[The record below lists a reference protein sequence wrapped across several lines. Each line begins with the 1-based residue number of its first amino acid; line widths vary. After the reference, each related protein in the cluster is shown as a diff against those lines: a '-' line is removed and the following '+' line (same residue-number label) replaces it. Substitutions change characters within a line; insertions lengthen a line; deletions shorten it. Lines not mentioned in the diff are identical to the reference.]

1 MRRTFVLAIVL
12 VGMGAGLSASDWP
25 QWRGANRLAIWSEIG
40 IVENLPDKLQVTWR
54 VPIDSGYAGPAVS
67 RGRVFVTDWQVNPD
81 SRTMDGTERVLALD
95 ENTGEVLWSHT
106 WRTSYRMLMASYA
119 IGPRATPT
127 VDNDRVYVLGATG
140 ILLCLDVE
148 SGAVRWQKDYVL
160 DYGTSVPTW
169 GITSA
174 PLVDGERLIAVVG
187 AEPDGMV
194 LAFDKY
200 TGDEQWR
207 SVKVAGEMGYSQP
220 VIYDAG
226 GVRQL
231 IVWHASALVSLN
243 PDTGNIYWEQPVDV
257 GAGMAIATPVKGGD
271 YLLVSQLYNGST
283 MMRLN
288 SDRPTATMLW
298 QGQSRNPD
306 QPEGLHATIGS
317 PIIIGD
323 FLYGLGVNG
332 EIRGLDAKSG
342 ARIWEDIEMN
352 AEARAQSGV
361 VRWGTAFMVRQ
372 GDRYFMNSD
381 EGNLIIARFT
391 PSGYEELSRTSLI
404 EPTASAG
411 FGATRLYDRLVNWS
425 HPAYAN
431 RHIVHRNDREII
443 RASLAAADY
452 Q

>member
-25 QWRGANRLAIWSEIG
+25 QWRGANRLAIWSETG
-40 IVENLPDKLQVTWR
+40 IVENLPDELQVTWR
-54 VPIDSGYAGPAVS
+54 VPINSGYAGPAVS
-67 RGRVFVTDWQVNPD
+67 RGRVFVTDWQEEPD
-81 SRTMDGTERVLALD
+81 SRTIDGTERVLALD

-127 VDNDRVYVLGATG
+127 VDDDRVYVLGATG

-148 SGAVRWQKDYVL
+148 SGAVRWQKDYAR

-231 IVWHASALVSLN
+231 IVWHASALVSLD

-257 GAGMAIATPVKGGD
+257 GAGMAIAPPVKGGD
-271 YLLVSQLYNGST
+271 YLLVSQLYTGST
-283 MMRLN
+283 MMRLTP
-288 SDRPTATMLW
+288 DRPTATMLW
-298 QGQSRNPD
+298 PGRQERRA
-306 QPEGLHATIGS
+306 H
-317 PIIIGD
+317 
-323 FLYGLGVNG
+323 LG
-332 EIRGLDAKSG
+332 
-342 ARIWEDIEMN
+342 
-352 AEARAQSGV
+352 
-361 VRWGTAFMVRQ
+361 
-372 GDRYFMNSD
+372 
-381 EGNLIIARFT
+381 
-391 PSGYEELSRTSLI
+391 
-404 EPTASAG
+404 
-411 FGATRLYDRLVNWS
+411 
-425 HPAYAN
+425 
-431 RHIVHRNDREII
+431 RH
-443 RASLAAADY
+443 
-452 Q
+452 